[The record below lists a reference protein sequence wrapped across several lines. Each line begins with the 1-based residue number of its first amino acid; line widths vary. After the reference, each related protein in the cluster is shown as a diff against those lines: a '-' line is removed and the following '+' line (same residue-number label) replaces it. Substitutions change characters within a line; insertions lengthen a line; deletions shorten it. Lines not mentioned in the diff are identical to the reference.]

1 MKTRNLALS
10 LVVVPFLIA
19 CGGGSS
25 STDTNSGASETNE
38 PMETNSGASET
49 NEPMETNSGNATGE
63 TRNGSTSTTNQK
75 VKIVGTVPGTLI
87 EAFCEDGTYV
97 QVSSTQNGTDKHP
110 FELKIPKNINC
121 KLVMTTNENDPANRV
136 ITNIGFVSGLTTGS
150 TFKLSD
156 DVNVSHIPLSL
167 TYSTVEDSDGNHIQ
181 DNKLLI
187 NLDDN
192 KSKVNNTHVAD
203 KNNNGEID
211 AYEDSDNNNI
221 INAYEDDDNDGIT
234 NLHDDDDNNSR
245 PDYIDD
251 DNNDGVINHNDDA
264 NNNGTPDYVEDN
276 DGDGIANHIDSDA
289 NGNGINDELENS
301 NDNSNH
307 EGNNDTVENSN
318 DNNQQDES
326 NRNDNS
332 NHEGN
337 NDTVE
342 SSDDNNQQDELN
354 SNENSNHDGKND
366 SVESSDGHSEQGE
379 SNRGESEDD
388 NDD

>member
-1 MKTRNLALS
+1 MKTTNLALS

-25 STDTNSGASETNE
+25 STDTNSGTSEKNE
-38 PMETNSGASET
+38 PMETNSGASE
-49 NEPMETNSGNATGE
+49 PRETNSDNETGE

-136 ITNIGFVSGLTTGS
+136 ITNIGFVSGLSTGS

-181 DNKLLI
+181 DNELLI

-192 KSKVNNTHVAD
+192 KSTVNNTHVAD

-234 NLHDDDDNNSR
+234 NLHDDDNNNSR

-276 DGDGIANHIDSDA
+276 DGDGIANHIDSDD

-301 NDNSNH
+301 NENSNH
-307 EGNNDTVENSN
+307 DGKNDS
-318 DNNQQDES
+318 
-326 NRNDNS
+326 
-332 NHEGN
+332 
-337 NDTVE
+337 VE